1 MGCVTRLGIASC
13 CPPYAQHETAIMQAI
28 AKGGGYD
35 VRRMRAP
42 MLNAA
47 TALRCFIEAGE
58 LA

>member
-1 MGCVTRLGIASC
+1 
-13 CPPYAQHETAIMQAI
+13 MQAI

-47 TALRCFIEAGE
+47 TALRRFIEAGE